1 MPELPEVET
10 VRRALAAEVVGRRVD
25 VVEIGRDRVA
35 RRTSPDAIVT
45 GLTGAGI
52 ERVDRRGKYLLISL
66 DTGAIVMIH
75 LRMSGQLLLVAA
87 DIARPVHCHVAATL
101 DDGREL
107 RFVDPRT
114 FGEVVVCAPG
124 ALDRLVPEIS
134 RLGPDPLIDGVD
146 ERYIRTAFLDR
157 RRRLKSMLLDQSV
170 IAGIGNIY
178 GDEICHRARLRPDRP
193 VDSIDR
199 RGCAR
204 VSDAVSVVLAEA
216 IARGGSTLGDAQ
228 YVGLDGAVGTYQFEH
243 RVHAR
248 SGERCRTCGRGI
260 VRRMSL
266 DQRGTHWCPICQ
278 R

>member
-10 VRRALAAEVVGRRVD
+10 VRRALAVEAIGRRVD
-25 VVEIGRDRVA
+25 AVEVGRDRVA
-35 RRTSPDAIVT
+35 RRTSPDAIVA
-45 GLTGAGI
+45 GLTGAEI
-52 ERVDRRGKYLLISL
+52 ERVDRRGKYLLVGL
-66 DTGAIVMIH
+66 DTGSTVMIH
-75 LRMSGQLLLVAA
+75 LRMSGQLLIGATETM
-87 DIARPVHCHVAATL
+87 RPRHCHVMATL

-124 ALDRLVPEIS
+124 ALHRLVPELS
-134 RLGPDPLIDGVD
+134 RLGPDPIVDGVD
-146 ERYIRTAFLDR
+146 ARDLSTWFRGR
-157 RRRLKSMLLDQSV
+157 RRRLKSMLLDQSI

-204 VSDAVSVVLAEA
+204 LASAVSTVLDEA
-216 IARGGSTLGDAQ
+216 IAAGGSTLRDAQ
-228 YVGLDGAVGTYQFEH
+228 YVGLDGVAGSYQREH

-248 SGERCRTCGRGI
+248 AGERCRTCGRGI

-266 DQRGTHWCPICQ
+266 DQRGTHWCPVCQ